1 MATALSPRK
10 RPSQGRSEVTVEAIL
25 EAAIRI
31 LRHDGW
37 SAVTTTRVAM
47 RAGVSVGSLYQY
59 FPNRE
64 AIAVAIVR
72 RRTRALLRAVLEA
85 DFAGIADCD
94 AALLQLMAAFL
105 QARKQDLDLSL
116 AVRDVLPDIQ
126 GRQAILEEVRLALPG
141 VQEKLSPVLGG
152 RPDAAQLAIALAAV
166 EGAVW
171 ETLTQRPE
179 AIVAPAT
186 AANLAG
192 IFKAALAL

>member
-1 MATALSPRK
+1 MVTALSPRK

-72 RRTRALLRAVLEA
+72 RRTRHLLLAVLEA
-85 DFAGIADCD
+85 DIAGIADCD
-94 AALLQLMAAFL
+94 AALLRLMAAFL
-105 QARKQDLDLSL
+105 QAKKQDLDLSL

-141 VQEKLSPVLGG
+141 LQEKLSPVLGG
-152 RPDAAQLAIALAAV
+152 RPDSGQLAIALAAV

-186 AANLAG
+186 AANLAS
-192 IFKAALAL
+192 IFRAALAL